1 MMTSGNVVSL
11 NSKRVDKPVS
21 PIDNGDN
28 GGGGNM
34 NNKFVTH
41 TELELSNQKLLRHID
56 EKFNQLEKKIDANQ
70 SETNLK
76 FENIN
81 TKFQEVDTKFEKQK
95 VWFYSTAI
103 GIATATCT
111 IVGFL
116 IKFMK

>member
-56 EKFNQLEKKIDANQ
+56 
-70 SETNLK
+70 
-76 FENIN
+76 
-81 TKFQEVDTKFEKQK
+81 
-95 VWFYSTAI
+95 
-103 GIATATCT
+103 
-111 IVGFL
+111 
-116 IKFMK
+116 